1 MAEKQ
6 IKVAE
11 HAKTDKPN
19 AKQVTDF
26 HTHSDVDGSPK
37 SQHHTLGPGPN
48 QAAAGN
54 HTHDGGQS
62 TTLDKLMEGITVSG
76 SRGGND
82 ALASLLSAL
91 ASKFGLTDSS
101 TP

>member
-1 MAEKQ
+1 MAEPKQ
-6 IKVAE
+6 KIAKHAE
-11 HAKTDKPN
+11 SDKPSS
-19 AKQVTDF
+19 KEVLDF
-26 HTHSDVDGSPK
+26 HTHSDLDGSPK
-37 SQHHTLGPGPN
+37 AQHHTLGPNQN

-62 TTLDKLMEGITVSG
+62 AVLDKLMEGITVSG

-82 ALASLLSAL
+82 ALANLLSAL
-91 ASKFGLTDSS
+91 ASKFGLTDST